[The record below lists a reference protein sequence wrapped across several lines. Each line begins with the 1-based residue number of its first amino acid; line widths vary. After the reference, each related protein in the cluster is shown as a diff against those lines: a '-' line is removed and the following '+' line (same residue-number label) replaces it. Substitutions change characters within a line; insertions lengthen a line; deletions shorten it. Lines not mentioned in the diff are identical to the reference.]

1 MKRILSLTLTLAL
14 MLSMSACSG
23 GATNTSGSTSS
34 GSGTASSA
42 AEVDVDK
49 NLLTVDVTLPAT
61 FFADEDMAAFDADG
75 YAAENGFKSATL
87 NADGSVTVTM
97 SKADYAEMMVEA
109 EESTKSGFA
118 ELIGSEQ
125 YPYITD
131 ITYSEKFESVSIRVD
146 RSGYDA
152 DPFAAAFIPLV
163 VYLPVAFYQAFDGT
177 DLHCE
182 ISFVDAATGD
192 VISSVVYP
200 DALAD

>member
-1 MKRILSLTLTLAL
+1 MKRILSLTLALAL

-23 GATNTSGSTSS
+23 GATNTSSDSGATSS
-34 GSGTASSA
+34 T
-42 AEVDVDK
+42 AEVEVDK

-61 FFADEDMAAFDADG
+61 FFAGEDMPEFDADE

-87 NADGSVTVTM
+87 NGDGSVTVTM
-97 SKADYAEMMVEA
+97 SKADYAEMMAEA

-131 ITYSEKFESVSIRVD
+131 ITYSEKFGSVSIYVNRA
-146 RSGYDA
+146 GYDA
-152 DPFAAAFIPLV
+152 DPFVAAFIPLV
-163 VYLPVAFYQAFDGT
+163 VYLPVAFYQAFDGA

-192 VISSVVYP
+192 VVNSVVYP